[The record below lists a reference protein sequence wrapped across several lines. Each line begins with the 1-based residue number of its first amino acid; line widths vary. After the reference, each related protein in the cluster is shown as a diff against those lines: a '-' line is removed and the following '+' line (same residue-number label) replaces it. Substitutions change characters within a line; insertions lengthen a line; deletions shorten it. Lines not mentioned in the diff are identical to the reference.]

1 MSHLLCLA
9 RVTPCMRLAA
19 AACLQGVL
27 RELRACR
34 CRGLTQLVLQMPG
47 RHPLA
52 SLDLSGCAF
61 LRLVELALPA
71 LATLNLS
78 GCRTLYRLR
87 MR

>member
-1 MSHLLCLA
+1 M
-9 RVTPCMRLAA
+9 
-19 AACLQGVL
+19 
-27 RELRACR
+27 
-34 CRGLTQLVLQMPG
+34 TQLVLQMPG